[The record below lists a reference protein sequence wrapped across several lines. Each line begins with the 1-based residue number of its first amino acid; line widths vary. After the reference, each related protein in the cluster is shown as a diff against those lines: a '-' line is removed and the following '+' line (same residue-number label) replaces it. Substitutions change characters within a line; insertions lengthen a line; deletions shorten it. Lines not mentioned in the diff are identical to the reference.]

1 MPEPIAEE
9 VIRKID
15 EAASLYHRLIV
26 LVARAGE
33 GKTAALREVRD
44 QTGGTLI
51 NLNLE
56 MSRRMLDLTGR
67 QRLLQISRLL
77 QELVNSSPSEIVLL
91 DNTEMLFD
99 KDLKQDP
106 LRLFQS
112 LSRNKTVVVAWNGS
126 VKDRHLKYAEPSHP
140 EYRSYPVI
148 DVLLAGPGVAE

>member
-1 MPEPIAEE
+1 MPEPISVQ
-9 VIRKID
+9 VIQRID
-15 EAASLYHRLIV
+15 EAASLYHRLVV
-26 LVARAGE
+26 LVGPAGA
-33 GKTAALREVRD
+33 GKTAALRDVRD

-56 MSRRMLDLTGR
+56 LSRRMLDLTER
-67 QRLLQISRLL
+67 QRLLQIPRLL

-91 DNTEMLFD
+91 DNTEMLFATG
-99 KDLKQDP
+99 LKQDP

-126 VKDRHLKYAEPSHP
+126 VKDRHLRYAEPSHP
-140 EYRSYPVI
+140 EYRSYPVT